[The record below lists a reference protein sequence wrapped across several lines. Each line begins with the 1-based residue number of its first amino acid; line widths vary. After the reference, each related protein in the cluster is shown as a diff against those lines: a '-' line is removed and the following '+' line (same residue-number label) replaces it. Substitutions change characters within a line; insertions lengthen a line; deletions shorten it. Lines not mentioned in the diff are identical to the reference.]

1 MKKKVSLFILLFASI
16 VYLFADNTASFGVA
30 SYYGTYFHG
39 KKTASG
45 ELYDQYKLTA
55 AHKTLPLGTIIK
67 VTNTQNS
74 KSVILKVNDRGP
86 YVKGR
91 IVDVSTKAAELLGF
105 RHKGTTHVKVEIMS
119 DIEKKN
125 KEALIAEYK
134 NLDTDPSELADK
146 NIVKNKLSWEDI
158 PTIED
163 EKQEDNSN
171 KNEQKTIENNTN
183 GILNKNYYDLMSLV
197 DKQNSGL
204 YGIDLGAYYNLE
216 ELISLIK
223 KLQSEYNQ
231 PIFYEE
237 KENNGTKSMKLII
250 GKFQNR
256 AYADAFKIKLNKD
269 FNNCEVIKY

>member
-1 MKKKVSLFILLFASI
+1 MKKKISLFILLFASI

-105 RHKGTTHVKVEIMS
+105 
-119 DIEKKN
+119 
-125 KEALIAEYK
+125 
-134 NLDTDPSELADK
+134 
-146 NIVKNKLSWEDI
+146 
-158 PTIED
+158 
-163 EKQEDNSN
+163 
-171 KNEQKTIENNTN
+171 
-183 GILNKNYYDLMSLV
+183 
-197 DKQNSGL
+197 
-204 YGIDLGAYYNLE
+204 
-216 ELISLIK
+216 
-223 KLQSEYNQ
+223 
-231 PIFYEE
+231 
-237 KENNGTKSMKLII
+237 
-250 GKFQNR
+250 
-256 AYADAFKIKLNKD
+256 
-269 FNNCEVIKY
+269 

>member
-16 VYLFADNTASFGVA
+16 VYLFADNTTSFGVA

-269 FNNCEVIKY
+269 FNNCEVVKY

>member
-269 FNNCEVIKY
+269 FNNCEVVKY

>member
-1 MKKKVSLFILLFASI
+1 MKKKISLFILLFASI

-269 FNNCEVIKY
+269 FNNCEVVKY